1 MNNYHR
7 LLRPLLL
14 LLAIMSAGIAWA
26 GASHAIEL
34 AYKPAV
40 GSRWVGTL
48 EMRET
53 KTKGGQAAESTIMR
67 EKGEYRILRKLD
79 KGYHIAYTLQ
89 DGSIE
94 GNTPLA
100 KLMTPF
106 VQSLKGQS
114 YTFETNEEGVPI
126 RMPDVA
132 KVKAVTLKA
141 FDAAL
146 QSLPE
151 LSSVPQMKQFFG
163 GMRSQYSA
171 ATPETGAQLFLTN
184 LLFFTLVQGLPD
196 VPVGEVQ
203 TYDDKVINPITGTI
217 MPAKGSVKIAS
228 VDQSAG
234 MATVEWSQTIAPE
247 ELKKSMIEAVK
258 RIVPNAAQGSK
269 EFADA
274 LGQVKIDRLDKA
286 TYKVAIADGVVRRMD
301 KTTVVKTQAG
311 EKKTLL
317 TMTMLPAN

>member
-1 MNNYHR
+1 M
-7 LLRPLLL
+7 
-14 LLAIMSAGIAWA
+14 
-26 GASHAIEL
+26 
-34 AYKPAV
+34 
-40 GSRWVGTL
+40 
-48 EMRET
+48 
-53 KTKGGQAAESTIMR
+53 
-67 EKGEYRILRKLD
+67 
-79 KGYHIAYTLQ
+79 
-89 DGSIE
+89 
-94 GNTPLA
+94 
-100 KLMTPF
+100 
-106 VQSLKGQS
+106 
-114 YTFETNEEGVPI
+114 
-126 RMPDVA
+126 
-132 KVKAVTLKA
+132 
-141 FDAAL
+141 
-146 QSLPE
+146 
-151 LSSVPQMKQFFG
+151 
-163 GMRSQYSA
+163 
-171 ATPETGAQLFLTN
+171 
-184 LLFFTLVQGLPD
+184 
-196 VPVGEVQ
+196 PVGEVQ